1 MPPAENSF
9 PQGQPQLKKQDLSKL
24 VIISIL
30 FLKTVCL
37 LKNHNNLLHLLS

>member
-24 VIISIL
+24 VRMSIFISKIL
-30 FLKTVCL
+30 CL
-37 LKNHNNLLHLLS
+37 LYCTNLLS